1 MPRYLCELVEAD
13 GRVATVLREAASEA
27 EAAALFARGGRFL
40 VSIEEDGMARH
51 GRSRAARRRSES
63 ARLRSGAKVEELR
76 ELTVMLGALLESGLS
91 LKEALAVA
99 AEPGARQG
107 SGSGVSRLAGALL
120 EAVEKGA
127 SLSEAIAD
135 CGGFS
140 EFYRGMI
147 AVGERIGSTERV
159 LPRLAAYMTES
170 KAIRDKL
177 AGALVYPALV
187 CACAVLGAGAIL
199 VFLIPRLL
207 ELFDDLGG
215 KAAVQARA
223 SAAAMA
229 RASYS
234 FAGATLA
241 LAAAA
246 LIVAA
251 LRRRDES
258 FAARLDALALRLPLA
273 GKAIAARETLGFAYA
288 MEVLAG
294 GGLPVEA
301 ALGAAAGVVGNRA
314 FRAAILRCRDEALKG
329 QSLSA
334 ATARRPELPPR
345 IARWLAIGEK
355 SGQVELVFGQ
365 LRRFYQGEVERASS
379 RLAALAEPALIVLV
393 GFLILAMVQAF
404 VVPLFS
410 MYGGML

>member
-1 MPRYLCELVEAD
+1 MPRYLCELVDTD
-13 GRVATVLREAASEA
+13 GRVATVSRAAASEA
-27 EAAALFARGGRFL
+27 EAAAIFARGGRFL
-40 VSIEEDGMARH
+40 VSVEEEGGVAA
-51 GRSRAARRRSES
+51 GRG
-63 ARLRSGAKVEELR
+63 RSGAAGRSSKAKAEDVR

-91 LKEALAVA
+91 LKEALMVA
-99 AEPGARQG
+99 AEPGARG
-107 SGSGVSRLAGALL
+107 GSGVGAGRLAGALL
-120 EAVEKGA
+120 ESVDKGA
-127 SLSEAIAD
+127 SLSEALAD

-147 AVGERIGSTERV
+147 ALGERIGSTERV

-187 CACAVLGAGAIL
+187 CACAVLGAVGIL
-199 VFLIPRLL
+199 VFLVPSLL
-207 ELFDDLGG
+207 GIFDELGG
-215 KAAVQARA
+215 AAAAQARA

-234 FAGATLA
+234 LAGAILA
-241 LAAAA
+241 IAAAV

-251 LRRRDES
+251 LRRRDEA
-258 FAARLDALALRLPLA
+258 FAARFDDLALRLPIV

-288 MEVLAG
+288 MEVLSG

-301 ALGAAAGVVGNRA
+301 ALGAAAGVSGNRA
-314 FRAAILRCRDEALKG
+314 YRAAILRCREEALKG
-329 QSLSA
+329 RSLSA
-334 ATARRPELPPR
+334 SAERRPELPPR
-345 IARWLAIGEK
+345 VARWLAIGEK

-379 RLAALAEPALIVLV
+379 RLAALAEPVLIVLV
-393 GFLILAMVQAF
+393 GFLILAMVQAL